1 MRIRG
6 TIREGIVAM
15 YEKSYEKEI
24 TVYQYECDVKN
35 RMTAAALLKQVQQIS
50 TEHCDIFGLDA
61 AYYQSTNTAFLLSK
75 ISLQFHREIM
85 VGEKLK
91 MVTQPS
97 LPVKAIY
104 HRYTSVYDEQEKEV
118 ASVDSRWILVD
129 TQTRRILRKVP
140 ENFHFPFLTEQVPE
154 HPCKLIK
161 SDRMEPAGK
170 QTAVYSKVDQNGHLN
185 NTEYAAIVCDL
196 IPLSQIIEQPVR
208 SMVLA
213 YHNELRLGE
222 TMNILMGPIENG
234 YDVVGEW
241 EGKTCFEANIL
252 F

>member
-1 MRIRG
+1 
-6 TIREGIVAM
+6 M

-24 TVYQYECDVKN
+24 VVYQYECDVKN
-35 RMTAAALLKQVQQIS
+35 RFTAASLLKQVQQIS

-75 ISLQFHREIM
+75 ISLVFHREIL

-91 MVTQPS
+91 LVTQPS

-104 HRYTSVYDEQEKEV
+104 HRYTSVYDEQGLEA

-129 TQTRRILRKVP
+129 MQTRRILRKIP
-140 ENFHFPFLTEQVPE
+140 ENFHFPFLAEQVPE
-154 HPCKLIK
+154 HPCKLVK
-161 SDRMEPAGK
+161 AERLEPAGE
-170 QTAVYSKVDQNGHLN
+170 QTAVYSKVDQNAHLN
-185 NTEYAAIVCDL
+185 NTEYAAVVCDL
-196 IPLSQIIEQPVR
+196 MPIGFITERPVR
-208 SMVLA
+208 CMVLA

-222 TMNILMGPIENG
+222 TMSLSMGPIENG
-234 YDVVGEW
+234 FDVVGER
-241 EGKTCFEANIL
+241 EGKPCFEANIL

>member
-1 MRIRG
+1 
-6 TIREGIVAM
+6 M

-75 ISLQFHREIM
+75 ISLLFHREIL

-91 MVTQPS
+91 LVTQPS
-97 LPVKAIY
+97 LPVKAVY
-104 HRYTSVYDEQEKEV
+104 HRYTSAYDDQGKEA

-129 TQTRRILRKVP
+129 TQTRRILRKIP

-154 HPCKLIK
+154 HPCKLVK
-161 SDRMEPAGK
+161 SECMEHAGE
-170 QTAVYSKVDQNGHLN
+170 QSAVYSKVDQNGHLN
-185 NTEYAAIVCDL
+185 NTEYASIVCDL
-196 IPLSQIIEQPVR
+196 VPISQITEHPVR

-222 TMNILMGPIENG
+222 TMDLLMGSIENG
-234 YDVVGEW
+234 YDITGER
-241 EGKTCFEANIL
+241 EGKPCFEANIL

>member
-1 MRIRG
+1 
-6 TIREGIVAM
+6 M

-75 ISLQFHREIM
+75 ISLLFHREIL

-91 MVTQPS
+91 LVTQPS
-97 LPVKAIY
+97 LPVKAVY
-104 HRYTSVYDEQEKEV
+104 HRYTSAYDEQGKEA

-129 TQTRRILRKVP
+129 TQTRRILRKIP

-154 HPCKLIK
+154 HPCKLVK
-161 SDRMEPAGK
+161 SECMEHAGE
-170 QTAVYSKVDQNGHLN
+170 QSAVYSKVDQNGHLN
-185 NTEYAAIVCDL
+185 NTEYALSCAIWCPFLKLLSIQYDPWCWL
-196 IPLSQIIEQPVR
+196 IIMSCVLEKQWICLWAPLKMATI
-208 SMVLA
+208 
-213 YHNELRLGE
+213 
-222 TMNILMGPIENG
+222 
-234 YDVVGEW
+234 
-241 EGKTCFEANIL
+241 
-252 F
+252 

>member
-1 MRIRG
+1 
-6 TIREGIVAM
+6 M

-24 TVYQYECDVKN
+24 IVYQYECDVKN
-35 RMTAAALLKQVQQIS
+35 RLAAAALLKQVQQIS

-75 ISLQFHREIM
+75 ISLIFHREIF
-85 VGEKLK
+85 VGEKLRL
-91 MVTQPS
+91 VTQPS

-104 HRYTSVYDEQEKEV
+104 HRYTSVYDTRGEEA

-129 TQTRRILRKVP
+129 MHTRRILRKIP

-154 HPCKLIK
+154 HPCKLVK
-161 SDRMEPAGK
+161 AQSMMPAGE
-170 QTAVYSKVDQNGHLN
+170 QTAVYSKVDQNAHLN
-185 NTEYAAIVCDL
+185 NTEYASVVCDL
-196 IPLSQIIEQPVR
+196 VPISQITEQPVR

-222 TMNILMGPIENG
+222 TMSLSMGQIENG
-234 YDVVGEW
+234 YDILGERA
-241 EGKTCFEANIL
+241 GKACFEANIL